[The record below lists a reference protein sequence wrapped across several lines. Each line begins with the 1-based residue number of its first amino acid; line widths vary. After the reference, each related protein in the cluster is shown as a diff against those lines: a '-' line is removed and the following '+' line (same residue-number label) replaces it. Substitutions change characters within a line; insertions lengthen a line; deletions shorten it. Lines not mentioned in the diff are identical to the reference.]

1 MAHSLARLEAAF
13 AGRPDVE
20 LAVVFG
26 SVARGDAGTG
36 SDVDLAVRG
45 AVDRL
50 TLGAQLSLALGQAVD
65 VVDLD
70 TSDIV
75 LLSEI
80 VRDGRCVAERAPG
93 DYARFRSHALA
104 TLETDLPLIRRQQE
118 GFVRRLARSGVLGS
132 SR

>member
-1 MAHSLARLEAAF
+1 MAPSLAQLEAAL

-26 SVARGDAGTG
+26 SVARGDAGPA

-45 AVDRL
+45 DVDRL
-50 TLGAQLSLALGQAVD
+50 TLGAEISLAVGREVD

-70 TSDIV
+70 TPDIV

-80 VRDGRCVAERAPG
+80 VRDGRCVAERSPG
-93 DYARFRSHALA
+93 D
-104 TLETDLPLIRRQQE
+104 
-118 GFVRRLARSGVLGS
+118 
-132 SR
+132 